1 MTDKPSINCPAEL
14 RKRFAD
20 EIALIRRT
28 TRTAAIRAQAI
39 DHAIKKFK
47 DANPQYFRQEQD
59 NDQAKGREH
68 SERPA

>member
-14 RKRFAD
+14 RKRFAA
-20 EIALIRRT
+20 EIDLIRRT

-47 DANPQYFRQEQD
+47 DAHPQYFRQEQD
-59 NDQAKGREH
+59 NAGIHRLRSGPVE
-68 SERPA
+68 

>member
-1 MTDKPSINCPAEL
+1 MTDKPSINCPSEL

-28 TRTAAIRAQAI
+28 TRTAPIRAAAI
-39 DHAIKKFK
+39 DHAIKKFR

-59 NDQAKGREH
+59 NAEIKGR
-68 SERPA
+68 

>member
-20 EIALIRRT
+20 EIDLIHRT
-28 TRTAAIRAQAI
+28 TRTAPIRAAAI

-47 DANPQYFRQEQD
+47 DAHPQYFRQEIV
-59 NDQAKGREH
+59 NV
-68 SERPA
+68 